1 MSRRRIDVDPLTG
14 VATYHHYDPLTD
26 ETVLESVQ
34 DVAPIVERNKALQ
47 NADDKGWS
55 PSRELRRAAT
65 IPDIVILKWR
75 NELGVDVLN
84 PDHWPAVKRLLNDPE
99 WRHLRTAPGTI

>member
-1 MSRRRIDVDPLTG
+1 MTRRLIDVDPLTR
-14 VATYHHYDPLTD
+14 VATYHHYDHSTE

-47 NADDKGWS
+47 NADDKGWA

-65 IPDIVILKWR
+65 IPDIIILKWR
-75 NELGVDVLN
+75 NELGIDVFN